1 MAALIFAMARLEK
14 CNSHG
19 LFGNERAYIFGRK
32 RRQER
37 NLEFRLQLAPRRILI
52 MKKFALLVLLMAV
65 ALVLMAPKSFA
76 ADDAKATFAAKCAM
90 CHGANG
96 EGKGTFPA
104 LNSGEVQKLTDA
116 QVADIIAKGKN
127 GKASHAF
134 EKKGLDEA
142 TIKGL
147 VAYIRTLKK

>member
-1 MAALIFAMARLEK
+1 M
-14 CNSHG
+14 
-19 LFGNERAYIFGRK
+19 RK
-32 RRQER
+32 YAIG
-37 NLEFRLQLAPRRILI
+37 FLAVIAI
-52 MKKFALLVLLMAV
+52 MTLV
-65 ALVLMAPKSFA
+65 SISYA
-76 ADDAKATFAAKCAM
+76 ADDAAKTFAAKCAM

-96 EGKGTFPA
+96 EGKASFPA
-104 LNSGEVQKLTDA
+104 LNNGEVQKMTDA
-116 QVADIIAKGKN
+116 QIADIIAKGKN